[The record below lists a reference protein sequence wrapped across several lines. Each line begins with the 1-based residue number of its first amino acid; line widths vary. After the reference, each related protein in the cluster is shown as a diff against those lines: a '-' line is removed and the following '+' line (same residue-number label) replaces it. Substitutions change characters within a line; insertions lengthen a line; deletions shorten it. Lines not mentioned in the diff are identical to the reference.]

1 MKNQKVAIIITT
13 YNQDIL
19 LEKCLNSIKKK
30 TDYSSYR
37 VFLVDD
43 ASKIKIGEKIKKKFP
58 WINVIVNKDN
68 LGFSK
73 SNNIGIKA
81 SLKDY
86 NPNYILLL
94 NDDTEIVQRNW
105 LKKMIEIGESDSK
118 IGILGCRIIYPDGS
132 LQNIGGYVKGYEIV
146 KLLKAKDNVI
156 DVDHVMGSCMLIK
169 RKVIKKIGLLDEI
182 YSPYLLED
190 TDYCL
195 RAKKQG
201 FSIKSINSV
210 NIVHKKGK
218 TIDSLKDKKSLFIRF
233 KNDMIFS
240 SRHLKLK
247 YILFRIFIYLPL
259 VALFKKKRDEDEL
272 RFKNFKIRDDFLINI
287 FFLLLAYALSLSN
300 IKRIINSKSN

>member
-1 MKNQKVAIIITT
+1 MASSMKKVAIIILS
-13 YNQDIL
+13 YNQDVL
-19 LEKCLNSIKKK
+19 LEKCLDSIRKK

-43 ASKIKIGEKIKKKFP
+43 ASKINIGDKIKKKFP
-58 WINVIVNKDN
+58 WIKVIINKNN

-73 SNNIGIKA
+73 ANNVGIKTG
-81 SLKDY
+81 LRDY
-86 NPNYILLL
+86 SPDYVLLL

-105 LKKMIEIGESDSK
+105 LKKMVEIGESDNK
-118 IGILGCRIIYPDGS
+118 IGILGCKIIYPDGS
-132 LQNIGGYVKGYEIV
+132 LQNIGGYIKGYEIV
-146 KLLKAKDNVI
+146 KLLKAKNNII

-169 RKVIKKIGLLDEI
+169 RQVIKKIGLLDEI

-201 FSIKSINSV
+201 FSIKSISSV
-210 NIVHKKGK
+210 TIVHKKGK

-240 SRHLKLK
+240 LRHLKIE
-247 YILFRIFIYLPL
+247 YALFRIFIYLPL
-259 VALFKKKRDEDEL
+259 VAVFRKKKDEDEL
-272 RFKNFKIRDDFLINI
+272 RLKNFRIRGDFLINI
-287 FFLLLAYALSLSN
+287 FSLLLAFAHVLLNLSK
-300 IKRIINSKSN
+300 IKKR